1 MSEGDESSSEGSTT
15 VVAATST
22 TARRRPPPRLTEQR
36 RQALELRSIGA
47 ASAVAAANNE
57 NNSTTSS
64 SVTTNPYIRNN
75 NDINNNNIV
84 TTATTTATTTTT
96 AATTTNN
103 NNDTTTA
110 TTTNNNRRTNT
121 DRGWSPHATI
131 WFKKIKK
138 EIENQV
144 VYKYGNGRGETGK
157 YHGSFPKKYMG
168 IVSPSIDP
176 ISHFGTNRP
185 LTMDDFLLPDVFVWY
200 PEAQYKD
207 WYEDARPKCKWHG
220 CTDCVKYDGWM
231 NTIRHGYREP
241 RITAIIARKY
251 TCQTRKT
258 LSMEPYSFRG
268 IDRAVIEQSEE
279 YVKQVWAK
287 IGFDVSHRAAIAITD
302 LERLRSNLNQGLG
315 VSGFRRSMIESMRTY
330 HIRTSIQ
337 WSSYVNHLDKTYKQI
352 IANGDELPLFLNQAV
367 VESRKEYFAK
377 FLSNKYHQPK
387 PSNTPTNYMLP

>member
-1 MSEGDESSSEGSTT
+1 MSDREEPTVEGTATAADALVQNTT
-15 VVAATST
+15 S
-22 TARRRPPPRLTEQR
+22 RRIRPPPRLTEQR

-103 NNDTTTA
+103 NNDTA
-110 TTTNNNRRTNT
+110 TTTTTTTCGIRTTNT
-121 DRGWSPHATI
+121 DRGWLPHATI

-185 LTMDDFLLPDVFVWY
+185 LTMEDFLLPDVFVWY

-287 IGFDVSHRAAIAITD
+287 IGFDVSHRAAS
-302 LERLRSNLNQGLG
+302 RLLCNATQFKL
-315 VSGFRRSMIESMRTY
+315 
-330 HIRTSIQ
+330 H
-337 WSSYVNHLDKTYKQI
+337 
-352 IANGDELPLFLNQAV
+352 
-367 VESRKEYFAK
+367 
-377 FLSNKYHQPK
+377 
-387 PSNTPTNYMLP
+387 